1 MKCPRCLHEME
12 NETSSDG
19 YCPRCNITWNRI
31 DLDETEIPIR
41 IDKSKAETVDWLTN
55 GLSDKALEREQKKWE
70 RQDARVEKKLKRQHA
85 RRQKKID
92 KERAKH
98 HINDCPCC
106 GEPRP
111 AVAYGITDHEYWIE
125 CQKCYAASKERRT
138 LRGAIKE
145 WNKIVPHDGIGIL

>member
-1 MKCPRCLHEME
+1 MKCPRCFHEME
-12 NETSSDG
+12 NETGNDG

-31 DLDETEIPIR
+31 AIAEIESPIR
-41 IDKSKAETVDWLTN
+41 IDKSKAKTVDWLTD
-55 GLSDKALEREQKKWE
+55 GLSDKVLEREQKKWE
-70 RQDARVEKKLKRQHA
+70 RQDARVEKRLERQHD

-92 KERAKH
+92 KAREKY

-111 AVAYGITDHEYWIE
+111 AVAYGITGHEYWLE

>member
-12 NETSSDG
+12 NTTRNDG

-31 DLDETEIPIR
+31 ALAETEIPIR
-41 IDKSKAETVDWLTN
+41 IDKSKAETVDWLTD
-55 GLSDKALEREQKKWE
+55 GLSDKELEREQKKWE
-70 RQDARVEKKLKRQHA
+70 RLDARVEKRLERQHA

-92 KERAKH
+92 KERAKN

-111 AVAYGITDHEYWIE
+111 AVAYGITDHEYWLE
-125 CQKCYAASKERRT
+125 CKKCYAASKERRT

-145 WNKIVPHDGIGIL
+145 WNKIRKGENQ

>member
-1 MKCPRCLHEME
+1 MKCSRCLHEME
-12 NETSSDG
+12 NATGSDG
-19 YCPRCNITWNRI
+19 YCTRCKTTWHRIAHGEIEIT
-31 DLDETEIPIR
+31 IR
-41 IDKSKAETVDWLTN
+41 IDKSKAENVDWLTN
-55 GLSDKALEREQKKWE
+55 GLSDKVLEREQKKWE
-70 RQDARVEKKLKRQHA
+70 RRDARVEKRLERQHN

-92 KERAKH
+92 KAREKH

-111 AVAYGITDHEYWIE
+111 AVAYGIIDHEYWLE

-138 LRGAIKE
+138 LRGAIKA

>member
-1 MKCPRCLHEME
+1 MNWCPKCGSEME
-12 NETSSDG
+12 MATNGDYHCLSCKFALHTVAH
-19 YCPRCNITWNRI
+19 I
-31 DLDETEIPIR
+31 EIPIT
-41 IDKSKAETVDWLTN
+41 IDKTKAETVDWLTN
-55 GLSDKALEREQKKWE
+55 GLSDKVLEREQKKWE
-70 RQDARVEKKLKRQHA
+70 RRDARAEKRLERQRA

-92 KERAKH
+92 KAREKH

-111 AVAYGITDHEYWIE
+111 AVAYGITSHEYWLE

-138 LRGAIKE
+138 LRGAIKA

>member
-1 MKCPRCLHEME
+1 MKCPKCLHEIE
-12 NETSSDG
+12 NATGSDG

-31 DLDETEIPIR
+31 ALSETEIPIR

-55 GLSDKALEREQKKWE
+55 GLSDKVLEREQKKWE
-70 RQDARVEKKLKRQHA
+70 RRDARVEKRLERQHA

-111 AVAYGITDHEYWIE
+111 AVAYGMTDYEYWLE
-125 CQKCYAASKERRT
+125 CKKCYAASKERRT
-138 LRGAIKE
+138 LRGAIKA
-145 WNKIVPHDGIGIL
+145 WNKIVPYDGIGIL

>member
-1 MKCPRCLHEME
+1 MKCPRCLNEME
-12 NETSSDG
+12 NATGNDG
-19 YCPRCNITWNRI
+19 YCPRCKTTWHRI
-31 DLDETEIPIR
+31 AHAEIESPIR
-41 IDKSKAETVDWLTN
+41 IDKSKAATVDWLTN

-70 RQDARVEKKLKRQHA
+70 RRDARVEKRLERQHA

-92 KERAKH
+92 KERAKN

-125 CQKCYAASKERRT
+125 CQKCYAASKERKT

-145 WNKIVPHDGIGIL
+145 WNKIVPHDGMGIL

>member
-1 MKCPRCLHEME
+1 MKCPKCSAEME
-12 NETSSDG
+12 KTIDG
-19 YCPRCNITWNRI
+19 DYHCLYCKFTWHN
-31 DLDETEIPIR
+31 LATAEIPIT
-41 IDKSKAETVDWLTN
+41 IDKSKAKTVDWLTD
-55 GLSDKALEREQKKWE
+55 GLSDKELEREQKKWE
-70 RQDARVEKKLKRQHA
+70 RLDARVEKRLERQHA

-92 KERAKH
+92 KARAKN
-98 HINDCPCC
+98 HINNCPCC

-111 AVAYGITDHEYWIE
+111 AVAYGITYHEYWLE

>member
-1 MKCPRCLHEME
+1 MKCPKCLHEME
-12 NETSSDG
+12 PKTGSDG
-19 YCPRCNITWNRI
+19 YCPRCKTTWHRI
-31 DLDETEIPIR
+31 ATTEIPIR

-70 RQDARVEKKLKRQHA
+70 RLDARVEKRLERQHD

-92 KERAKH
+92 KAREKY

-111 AVAYGITDHEYWIE
+111 AVDYVLTYHGYWLE
-125 CQKCYAASKERRT
+125 CKKCYAASKESKT
-138 LRGAIKE
+138 IRGAIKA
-145 WNKIVPHDGIGIL
+145 WNKMCENLKEE